1 MAWEL
6 HGILRGNG
14 MNLKLKTKDSMKKA
28 LNKWTAPKSVAPER
42 IIQFGEGNFLRAF
55 VDWIIWN
62 MNAKTNFNGSVVVVQ
77 PIDKGMVEWLN
88 GQDCLYHVNL
98 QGRLNGEP
106 VNSLERIDVIS
117 RALNP
122 YSQNAAFMALA
133 EQPDIRFVISNTT
146 EAGITFD
153 PACKFTDAPASAY
166 PGKLVQLLYRRYK
179 TFNGDPKKGL
189 ILMPCELIFLNGHHL
204 KECIYQYIELW
215 KEDLGADYE
224 GFKEWFTKYNYVC
237 ATLVDRIVPGFPR
250 KDIAEIQEKVGYN
263 DNLVVQAEI
272 FHLWV
277 IEKPENMSIEE
288 LRAEFPAEKAG
299 LHVLIAESEKPYHER
314 KVTLLNG
321 PHTVLSPVAYLSG
334 INIVRDACNDP
345 VIGQY
350 IHKVQFEELMETL
363 NLPMDELRQFASD
376 VLERFNNP
384 YVDHQVTSIMLN
396 SFPKFETRDLPGL
409 KVYLERKG
417 TLPKGL
423 VLGLAAIITYYKG
436 GTRADGAPI
445 QPNDAQEIMDLLA
458 QLWATGDT
466 RKVAEGV
473 LGATDII
480 WKESKQNLN
489 EIPGLTDM
497 VEGFLNDIQAKGMV
511 ETVKSIL

>member
-1 MAWEL
+1 
-6 HGILRGNG
+6 
-14 MNLKLKTKDSMKKA
+14 MKKA
-28 LNKWTAPKSVAPER
+28 LNKLTAPKSVAPER

-62 MNAKTNFNGSVVVVQ
+62 MDAKTNFNGSVVVVQ
-77 PIDKGMVEWLN
+77 PIDRGMVDWLN

-98 QGRLNGEP
+98 QGRLNGEA

-133 EQPDIRFVISNTT
+133 DQPEIRFVISNTT

-153 PACKFTDAPASAY
+153 PACKFTDAPASSY

-250 KDIAEIQEKVGYN
+250 KDIAAIQEKVGYA

-277 IEKPENMSIEE
+277 IEKPENMSIDE
-288 LRAEFPAEKAG
+288 LREEFPAEKAG

-345 VIGQY
+345 VIGKY

-409 KVYLERKG
+409 KTYLERKG
-417 TLPKGL
+417 LLPKGL

-445 QPNDAQEIMDLLA
+445 QPNDAQEIMDLLT

-497 VEGFLNDIQAKGMV
+497 VEGFLNDIQSKGMV

>member
-1 MAWEL
+1 M
-6 HGILRGNG
+6 
-14 MNLKLKTKDSMKKA
+14 KA
-28 LNKWTAPKSVAPER
+28 LNKLTAPKAVAPEK

-62 MNAKTNFNGSVVVVQ
+62 MNQKTNFNASVAVVQ
-77 PIDKGMVEWLN
+77 PIDRGMAEWLN

-98 QGRLNGEP
+98 QGRLNGEAI
-106 VNSLERIDVIS
+106 NSLERIDVIS

-133 EQPDIRFVISNTT
+133 DQPEIRFVISNTT

-153 PACKFTDAPASAY
+153 PACKFTDAPASSY

-179 TFNGDPKKGL
+179 TFEGDPKKGL
-189 ILMPCELIFLNGHHL
+189 VIMPCELIFLNGHHL
-204 KECIYQYIELW
+204 KDCIRKYIELW
-215 KEDLGADYE
+215 KDDFAADYE
-224 GFKEWFTKYNYVC
+224 GFKEWFEKYNYVC

-250 KDIAEIQEKVGYN
+250 KDIAAIQEKVGYA

-277 IEKPENMSIEE
+277 IEKPENMSIEQ
-288 LRAEFPAEKAG
+288 LREEFPAEKAG

-345 VIGQY
+345 VVGKY

-409 KVYLERKG
+409 KTYLERKG
-417 TLPKGL
+417 ELPKGL

-445 QPNDAQEIMDLLA
+445 QPNDAQEIMDLLQ
-458 QLWATGDT
+458 QLWATGCT

-497 VEGFLNDIQAKGMV
+497 VVSFLDSIQEKGML

>member
-1 MAWEL
+1 
-6 HGILRGNG
+6 
-14 MNLKLKTKDSMKKA
+14 MKKA
-28 LNKWTAPKSVAPER
+28 LNKLTAPKSVAPER

-62 MNAKTNFNGSVVVVQ
+62 MDAKTNFNGSVVVVQ
-77 PIDKGMVEWLN
+77 PIDRGMVDWLN

-98 QGRLNGEP
+98 QGRLNGEA

-133 EQPDIRFVISNTT
+133 DQPEIRFVISNTT

-153 PACKFTDAPASAY
+153 PACKFTDAPASSY

-215 KEDLGADYE
+215 KEDLGADYA

-250 KDIAEIQEKVGYN
+250 KDIAAIQEKVGYA

-277 IEKPENMSIEE
+277 IEKPENMSIDE
-288 LRAEFPAEKAG
+288 LREEFPAEKAG

-345 VIGQY
+345 FIGKY

-409 KVYLERKG
+409 KTYLERKG
-417 TLPKGL
+417 QLPKGL

-445 QPNDAQEIMDLLA
+445 QPNDAQEIMNLLT

-497 VEGFLNDIQAKGMV
+497 VEGFLNDIQSKGMV

>member
-1 MAWEL
+1 M
-6 HGILRGNG
+6 
-14 MNLKLKTKDSMKKA
+14 KA
-28 LNKWTAPKSVAPER
+28 LNKLTAPKAVAPEK

-62 MNAKTNFNGSVVVVQ
+62 MNQKTNFNASVAVVQ
-77 PIDKGMVEWLN
+77 PIDRGMAEWLN

-98 QGRLNGEP
+98 QGRLNGEAI
-106 VNSLERIDVIS
+106 NSLERIDVIS

-133 EQPDIRFVISNTT
+133 DQPEIRFVISNTT

-153 PACKFTDAPASAY
+153 PTCKFTDAPASSY

-179 TFNGDPKKGL
+179 TFEGDPKKGL

-204 KECIYQYIELW
+204 KDCIRKYIELW
-215 KEDLGADYE
+215 KDDFATDYE
-224 GFKEWFTKYNYVC
+224 GFKEWFEKYNYVC

-250 KDIAEIQEKVGYN
+250 KDIAAIQEKVGYA

-277 IEKPENMSIEE
+277 IEKPENMSIEQ
-288 LRAEFPAEKAG
+288 LREEFPAEKAG

-345 VIGQY
+345 VVGKY

-409 KVYLERKG
+409 KTYLERKG
-417 TLPKGL
+417 ELPKGL

-445 QPNDAQEIMDLLA
+445 QPNDAQEIMDLLQ
-458 QLWATGDT
+458 QLWATGCT

-473 LGATDII
+473 LGATDVI

-497 VEGFLNDIQAKGMV
+497 VASFLDSIQEKGMI

>member
-1 MAWEL
+1 
-6 HGILRGNG
+6 
-14 MNLKLKTKDSMKKA
+14 MKKA
-28 LNKWTAPKSVAPER
+28 LNKLTAPKSVAPER

-62 MNAKTNFNGSVVVVQ
+62 MDAKTNFNGSVVVVQ
-77 PIDKGMVEWLN
+77 PIERGMVDWLN

-98 QGRLNGEP
+98 QGRLNGEA

-133 EQPDIRFVISNTT
+133 DQPEIRFVISNTT

-153 PACKFTDAPASAY
+153 PACKFTDAPASSY

-215 KEDLGADYE
+215 KEDLGADYA

-250 KDIAEIQEKVGYN
+250 KDIAAIQEKVGYA

-277 IEKPENMSIEE
+277 IEKPENMSIDE
-288 LRAEFPAEKAG
+288 LRKEFPAEKAG

-345 VIGQY
+345 VIGKY

-409 KVYLERKG
+409 KTYLERKG
-417 TLPKGL
+417 QLPKGL

-445 QPNDAQEIMDLLA
+445 QPNDAQEIMDLLT

-497 VEGFLNDIQAKGMV
+497 VEGFLNDIQSKGMV

>member
-1 MAWEL
+1 
-6 HGILRGNG
+6 
-14 MNLKLKTKDSMKKA
+14 MKKA

-133 EQPDIRFVISNTT
+133 EQPDIRFIISNTT

-153 PACKFTDAPASAY
+153 PSCKFTDAPASAY

-179 TFNGDPKKGL
+179 TFNGCPSKGL

-250 KDIAEIQEKVGYN
+250 KDIAAIQEKVGYN

-277 IEKPENMSIEE
+277 IEKPENMTIEQ
-288 LRAEFPAEKAG
+288 LREEFPAEKAG

-345 VIGQY
+345 IIGQY

-409 KVYLERKG
+409 KTYLERKG
-417 TLPKGL
+417 ELPKGL

-445 QPNDAQEIMDLLA
+445 QPNDAQEIMDLLN
-458 QLWATGDT
+458 QLWATGDL

-480 WKESKQNLN
+480 WKESKQDLN
-489 EIPGLTDM
+489 TIPGLTDM
-497 VEGFLNDIQAKGMV
+497 VEGFLRDIQDKGMV

>member
-1 MAWEL
+1 
-6 HGILRGNG
+6 
-14 MNLKLKTKDSMKKA
+14 MKKA
-28 LNKWTAPKSVAPER
+28 LNKLTAPKSVAPER

-62 MNAKTNFNGSVVVVQ
+62 MDAKTNFNGSVVVVQ
-77 PIDKGMVEWLN
+77 PIERGMVDWLN

-98 QGRLNGEP
+98 QGRLNGEA

-133 EQPDIRFVISNTT
+133 DQPEIRFVISNTT

-153 PACKFTDAPASAY
+153 PACKFTDAPASSY

-215 KEDLGADYE
+215 KEDLGADYA

-250 KDIAEIQEKVGYN
+250 KDIAAIQEKVGYA

-277 IEKPENMSIEE
+277 IEKPENMSIDE

-345 VIGQY
+345 VIGKY

-409 KVYLERKG
+409 KTYLERKDQ
-417 TLPKGL
+417 LPKGL

-445 QPNDAQEIMDLLA
+445 QPNDAQEIMDMLA

-497 VEGFLNDIQAKGMV
+497 VEGFLNDIQSKGMV

>member
-1 MAWEL
+1 
-6 HGILRGNG
+6 
-14 MNLKLKTKDSMKKA
+14 MKKA
-28 LNKWTAPKSVAPER
+28 LNKQTAPKSVMPER

-62 MNAKTNFNGSVVVVQ
+62 MDAKTNFNGSVVVVQ
-77 PIDKGMVEWLN
+77 PIEKGMVDWLN

-98 QGRLNGEP
+98 QGRLNGEA

-153 PACKFTDAPASAY
+153 LACKFADAPASSY

-204 KECIYQYIELW
+204 KECIFQYIELW
-215 KEDLGADYE
+215 KEDLGADYA

-250 KDIAEIQEKVGYN
+250 KDIAAIQEKVGYN

-277 IEKPENMSIEE
+277 IEKPENMSIDE
-288 LRAEFPAEKAG
+288 LRSEFPADKAG
-299 LHVLIAESEKPYHER
+299 LHVLIADSEKPYHER

-334 INIVRDACNDP
+334 INIVRDACNHE
-345 VIGQY
+345 VIGKY

-384 YVDHQVTSIMLN
+384 YVDHAVTSIMLN

-417 TLPKGL
+417 ELPKGL

-436 GTRADGAPI
+436 GVREDGAPI
-445 QPNDAQEIMDLLA
+445 EPNDAQEIMDLLKK
-458 QLWATGDT
+458 LWATGDI

-473 LGATDII
+473 LGATDVI
-480 WKESKQNLN
+480 WKESKQDLN
-489 EIPGLTDM
+489 KIPGLTDM
-497 VEGFLNDIQAKGMV
+497 LVGFLGDIQKKGML

>member
-1 MAWEL
+1 
-6 HGILRGNG
+6 
-14 MNLKLKTKDSMKKA
+14 MKKA

-55 VDWIIWN
+55 VDWIVWN

-98 QGRLNGEP
+98 QGRLNGEA

-133 EQPDIRFVISNTT
+133 EQPEIRFIISNTT

-466 RKVAEGV
+466 RRVAEGV

>member
-1 MAWEL
+1 
-6 HGILRGNG
+6 
-14 MNLKLKTKDSMKKA
+14 MKKA

-98 QGRLNGEP
+98 QGRLNGEA

-133 EQPDIRFVISNTT
+133 EQPEIRFIISNTT

-345 VIGQY
+345 VIGKY

-409 KVYLERKG
+409 KVYLERKS

-466 RKVAEGV
+466 RRVAEGV

>member
-1 MAWEL
+1 
-6 HGILRGNG
+6 
-14 MNLKLKTKDSMKKA
+14 MKKA

-133 EQPDIRFVISNTT
+133 EQPDIRFIISNTT

-153 PACKFTDAPASAY
+153 PSCKFTDAPASAY

-179 TFNGDPKKGL
+179 TFNGCPSKGL

-250 KDIAEIQEKVGYN
+250 KDIAAIQEKVGYN

-277 IEKPENMSIEE
+277 IEKPENMSIEQ
-288 LRAEFPAEKAG
+288 LREEFPAEKAG

-409 KVYLERKG
+409 KTYLERKG
-417 TLPKGL
+417 ELPKGL

-445 QPNDAQEIMDLLA
+445 QPNDAQEIMDLLT
-458 QLWATGDT
+458 QLWATGDL

-480 WKESKQNLN
+480 WKESKQDLN
-489 EIPGLTDM
+489 TIPGLTDM
-497 VEGFLNDIQAKGMV
+497 VEGFLRSIQEKGMV

>member
-1 MAWEL
+1 M
-6 HGILRGNG
+6 
-14 MNLKLKTKDSMKKA
+14 KA
-28 LNKWTAPKSVAPER
+28 LNKLTAPKAVAPEK

-62 MNAKTNFNGSVVVVQ
+62 MNQKTNFNASVTVVQ
-77 PIDKGMVEWLN
+77 PIDRGMAEWLN

-98 QGRLNGEP
+98 QGRLNGEAI
-106 VNSLERIDVIS
+106 NSLERIDVIS

-133 EQPDIRFVISNTT
+133 DQPEIRFVISNTT

-153 PACKFTDAPASAY
+153 PACKFTDAPASSY

-179 TFNGDPKKGL
+179 TFEGDPKKGL
-189 ILMPCELIFLNGHHL
+189 IIMPCELIFLNGHHL
-204 KECIYQYIELW
+204 KDCIRKYIELW
-215 KEDLGADYE
+215 KDDFAADYE
-224 GFKEWFTKYNYVC
+224 GFKEWFEKYNYVC

-250 KDIAEIQEKVGYN
+250 KDIAAIQEKVGYA

-277 IEKPENMSIEE
+277 IEKPENMSIEQ
-288 LRAEFPAEKAG
+288 LREEFPAEKAG

-345 VIGQY
+345 VVGKY

-409 KVYLERKG
+409 KTYLERKG
-417 TLPKGL
+417 ELPKGL

-445 QPNDAQEIMDLLA
+445 QPNDAQEIMDLLQ
-458 QLWATGDT
+458 QLWATGCT

-497 VEGFLNDIQAKGMV
+497 VVNFLDSIQEKGML

>member
-1 MAWEL
+1 
-6 HGILRGNG
+6 
-14 MNLKLKTKDSMKKA
+14 MKKA
-28 LNKWTAPKSVAPER
+28 LNKLTAPKSVAPER

-62 MNAKTNFNGSVVVVQ
+62 MDAKTNFNSSVVVVQ
-77 PIDKGMVEWLN
+77 PIERGMVDWLN

-98 QGRLNGEP
+98 QGRLNGEA

-133 EQPDIRFVISNTT
+133 DQSDIRFVISNTT

-153 PACKFTDAPASAY
+153 PACKFTDAPASSY

-250 KDIAEIQEKVGYN
+250 KDIAVIQEKVGYA

-288 LRAEFPAEKAG
+288 LREEFPAEKAG

-345 VIGQY
+345 VIGKY

-409 KVYLERKG
+409 KTYLERKG
-417 TLPKGL
+417 HLPKGL

-445 QPNDAQEIMDLLA
+445 QPNDAQDIMDLLTR
-458 QLWATGDT
+458 LWATGDT

-473 LGATDII
+473 LGATDVI

-497 VEGFLNDIQAKGMV
+497 VEGFLNDIQSKGMV